1 MSTYVDTV
9 LQNPQYAVLSA
20 ISLIAILVV
29 NFSFFTQDEKYP
41 VLIPKKPLELTDRR
55 VVKEF
60 LANSKSLL
68 ANARTIYKDQPYRAY
83 TEMGKVLVIPPSW
96 VDALKNNRQ
105 LDFLTPAKDASAGDS
120 HQYIPG
126 FGPFGF
132 DPKMPTVI
140 NKYITKALTRITGP
154 VSEES
159 SLAIRDCLTD
169 SAEWHAIRPQADLIR
184 VVSRVSSRIFMGEEL
199 CRDEEW
205 NRTSSEYTLLAFGYG
220 GHLREYPRW
229 LRPYIHW
236 FLPQCWAIRAKLNE
250 ARACLKPHIERRN
263 AIKQKALAE
272 GEPCPFDDSLEWFE
286 REYEKHDP
294 AKEQIAVSIVA
305 YHTTSDLLA
314 ETLLNLCQYPKV
326 LQELREEIVDVL
338 KAEGGMTKA
347 ALYNLKLMD
356 SVVKESQRMR
366 PILLGAFRRVATA
379 DVTLPNGDILKK
391 GDKIIGNMSHMWDS
405 DTYDNALQF
414 DPYRFVKM
422 RQTGDDKKAHLVSTS
437 ADHLGFGHGYHACP
451 GRFFAA
457 NEIKILLCH
466 LLLKYDWKLP
476 EGCKPQPSFSGFKLL
491 GDYSSNLLV
500 RRRNEELDF
509 DSLSSS

>member
-1 MSTYVDTV
+1 MSTYIDTI

-20 ISLIAILVV
+20 VSLVTILVV
-29 NFSFFTQDEKYP
+29 NFSFFTQEEKYP
-41 VLIPKKPLELTDRR
+41 FLIPKKPLELTDRR

-60 LANSKSLL
+60 LTNSKNLL
-68 ANARTIYKDQPYRAY
+68 AKSRTAYKDQPYRAY
-83 TEMGKVLVIPPSW
+83 TELGKVLVIPPSW
-96 VDALKNNRQ
+96 VEALK
-105 LDFLTPAKDASAGDS
+105 
-120 HQYIPG
+120 
-126 FGPFGF
+126 
-132 DPKMPTVI
+132 
-140 NKYITKALTRITGP
+140 TRVTGP

-159 SLAIRDCLTD
+159 ALAIRDCLTD
-169 SAEWHAIRPQADLIR
+169 SKEWHGVKPQEDLIR

-205 NRTSSEYTLLAFGYG
+205 NRVSSEYTLMVFSYGVAF
-220 GHLREYPRW
+220 REYPRW

-250 ARACLKPHIERRN
+250 ARQCLKPHIDRRN
-263 AIKQKALAE
+263 AIKKQALAE
-272 GEPCPFDDSLEWFE
+272 GKPCPFYDSLEWFE
-286 REYEKHDP
+286 KEYEKHDP

-314 ETLLNLCQYPKV
+314 ETLLNLCQYPAL
-326 LQELREEIVDVL
+326 LQELREEIVSVL
-338 KAEGGMTKA
+338 TAEGGLTKA

-356 SVVKESQRMR
+356 SVIKESQRMR
-366 PILLGAFRRVATA
+366 PILLGAFRRVAIA
-379 DVTLPNGDILKK
+379 DVTLPNDDILKK

-405 DTYDNALQF
+405 DTYDNALKF

-437 ADHLGFGHGYHACP
+437 AEHLGFGHGIHACP

-466 LLLKYDWKLP
+466 MLLKYDWKLP
-476 EGCKPQPSFSGFKLL
+476 EGYKPQPTFSGFKLL
-491 GDYSSNLLV
+491 GDYSSNILV
-500 RRRNEELDF
+500 RRRAEELDI
-509 DSLSSS
+509 DSLSRS

>member
-1 MSTYVDTV
+1 MTAYIDTI

-20 ISLIAILVV
+20 ISVVTLLVV
-29 NFSFFTQDEKYP
+29 NFSFFTQQEKYP
-41 VLIPKKPLELTDRR
+41 ILIPKKPFELTNTR

-60 LANSKSLL
+60 IANSRSLL
-68 ANARTIYKDQPYRAY
+68 ANARTVYKDQPYRAY
-83 TEMGKVLVIPPSW
+83 TELGKVLVIPPSW
-96 VDALKNNRQ
+96 VDALKSNRH
-105 LDFLTPAKDASAGDS
+105 LDFQTPARDDS
-120 HQYIPG
+120 HEYIPG
-126 FGPFGF
+126 FQPFGGSH
-132 DPKMPTVI
+132 KLTTVI
-140 NKYITKALTRITGP
+140 NKYITKALMKLTGP
-154 VSEES
+154 ISEEA
-159 SLAIRDCLTD
+159 SLSIRDTLTD
-169 SAEWHAIRPQADLIR
+169 SREWHPIRPQADLIR

-220 GHLREYPRW
+220 GLLRSYPRW

-236 FLPQCWAIRAKLNE
+236 FLPQCWEVRAKLNE
-250 ARACLKPHIERRN
+250 ARQCLKPHIERRKV
-263 AIKQKALAE
+263 IKQKALAE
-272 GEPCPFDDSLEWFE
+272 GKPSPFDDSIEWFE
-286 REYEKHDP
+286 KEYEKHDP
-294 AKEQIAVSIVA
+294 ATEQIAVSIVA

-314 ETLLNLCQYPKV
+314 ETLLNLCQHPE
-326 LQELREEIVDVL
+326 LFQELREEIIAVL
-338 KAEGGMTKA
+338 TAEGGLTKG

-356 SVVKESQRMR
+356 SVVKESQRLR
-366 PILLGAFRRVATA
+366 PILLGAFRRIATA

-391 GDKIIGNMSHMWDS
+391 GDKIIGGMSHMWDS
-405 DTYDNALQF
+405 DTYDNALEF

-437 ADHLGFGHGYHACP
+437 ADHLGFGHGFHACP

-466 LLLKYDWKLP
+466 MLLKYDWKLP
-476 EGCKPQPSFSGFKLL
+476 EGCKPQPSHSGFKLL

-500 RRRNEELDF
+500 RRRTEELDI

>member
-1 MSTYVDTV
+1 MSTYIDTI

-20 ISLIAILVV
+20 ISLITILVV
-29 NFSFFTQDEKYP
+29 NFSFFAHEDKYP
-41 VLIPKKPLELTDRR
+41 FLIPKKPLELTDRR

-68 ANARTIYKDQPYRAY
+68 ANARTVYKDQPYRAY
-83 TEMGKVLVIPPSW
+83 TEIGNVLVIPPSPL
-96 VDALKNNRQ
+96 ARL
-105 LDFLTPAKDASAGDS
+105 
-120 HQYIPG
+120 
-126 FGPFGF
+126 
-132 DPKMPTVI
+132 
-140 NKYITKALTRITGP
+140 TGP

-169 SAEWHAIRPQADLIR
+169 STEWHAIRPQADLIR

-205 NRTSSEYTLLAFGYG
+205 NRTSSEYTLLAFSYG

-250 ARACLKPHIERRN
+250 ARQCLKPHIERRN
-263 AIKQKALAE
+263 AIKQKALSE
-272 GEPCPFDDSLEWFE
+272 GKPCPFDDSLEWFE

-314 ETLLNLCQYPKV
+314 ETLLNLCQHPELFQK
-326 LQELREEIVDVL
+326 LREEIIAVL
-338 KAEGGMTKA
+338 TAEGGLTKA
-347 ALYNLKLMD
+347 AMYNLKLMD
-356 SVVKESQRMR
+356 SVVKESQRLR
-366 PILLGAFRRVATA
+366 PIILGAFRRVATA

-405 DTYDNALQF
+405 DTYDNALEF

-437 ADHLGFGHGYHACP
+437 AEHLGFGHGIHACP

-476 EGCKPQPSFSGFKLL
+476 EGCTPRPSHSGFKLL
-491 GDYSSNLLV
+491 GDYSTNLLV
-500 RRRNEELDF
+500 RRRTEELDI
-509 DSLSSS
+509 DSLSRS

>member
-1 MSTYVDTV
+1 MSTYIDTI

-20 ISLIAILVV
+20 ISLITILVV
-29 NFSFFTQDEKYP
+29 NFSFFAHEDKYP
-41 VLIPKKPLELTDRR
+41 FLIPKKPLELTDRR

-68 ANARTIYKDQPYRAY
+68 ANSRTVYKDQPYRAY
-83 TEMGKVLVIPPSW
+83 TEIGNVLVIPPSCKCRC
-96 VDALKNNRQ
+96 LKWWFGAN
-105 LDFLTPAKDASAGDS
+105 FEKDS
-120 HQYIPG
+120 HEYIPG
-126 FGPFGF
+126 FNPFGF
-132 DPKMPTVI
+132 HPKMPSVI
-140 NKYITKALTRITGP
+140 NKYITKALTRVTGP

-159 SLAIRDCLTD
+159 ALAIRDCLTD
-169 SAEWHAIRPQADLIR
+169 SKEWHGVKPQEDLIR
-184 VVSRVSSRIFMGEEL
+184 IVSRVSSRIFMGEEL

-205 NRTSSEYTLLAFGYG
+205 NRVSSEYTLMSFGYS
-220 GHLREYPRW
+220 HTLRTYPRW

-236 FLPQCWAIRAKLNE
+236 FLPQCRAIRAKLNE
-250 ARACLKPHIERRN
+250 ARQCLKPHIDRRN

-272 GEPCPFDDSLEWFE
+272 GKPCPFDDSLEWFE

-294 AKEQIAVSIVA
+294 AQEQIAVSIVA

-314 ETLLNLCQYPKV
+314 ETLLNLCQRPE
-326 LQELREEIVDVL
+326 LSQELRGEIVTVL
-338 KAEGGMTKA
+338 AAEGGLTKA
-347 ALYNLKLMD
+347 AMYNLKLMD
-356 SVVKESQRMR
+356 SVVKESQRLR

-379 DVTLPNGDILKK
+379 DVTLPNGDVLKK

-405 DTYDNALQF
+405 DTYDNALEF

-437 ADHLGFGHGYHACP
+437 AEHLGFGHGVHACP

-466 LLLKYDWKLP
+466 LLLKYEWKLP
-476 EGCKPQPSFSGFKLL
+476 EGCTPRPSHSGFKLL
-491 GDYSSNLLV
+491 GDYSTNLLV
-500 RRRNEELDF
+500 RRRTEELDI
-509 DSLSSS
+509 DSLSRS

>member
-68 ANARTIYKDQPYRAY
+68 ANARTVYKDQPYRAY

-105 LDFLTPAKDASAGDS
+105 LDFLTPAKDASAGVQKD
-120 HQYIPG
+120 G
-126 FGPFGF
+126 L
-132 DPKMPTVI
+132 M
-140 NKYITKALTRITGP
+140 LTQNRTLIK
-154 VSEES
+154 
-159 SLAIRDCLTD
+159 
-169 SAEWHAIRPQADLIR
+169 WHAIRPQADLIR

>member
-1 MSTYVDTV
+1 MSTYFDTIF
-9 LQNPQYAVLSA
+9 QNPQYAVLSA
-20 ISLIAILVV
+20 ISLITIFIV

-41 VLIPKKPLELTDRR
+41 FLIPKKPLELTDRR

-68 ANARTIYKDQPYRAY
+68 ADSRTAFKDQPYRAY
-83 TEMGKVLVIPPSW
+83 TEIGKVLVIPPSW

-105 LDFLTPAKDASAGDS
+105 LDFLTPAKDASASVQKDGFMLMQNRTLISTFLVLALLDS
-120 HQYIPG
+120 ILKCQP
-126 FGPFGF
+126 
-132 DPKMPTVI
+132 
-140 NKYITKALTRITGP
+140 
-154 VSEES
+154 S
-159 SLAIRDCLTD
+159 SIK
-169 SAEWHAIRPQADLIR
+169 WHAIRPQADLIR

-199 CRDEEW
+199 CRDQEW

-263 AIKQKALAE
+263 AIKRKALAE
-272 GEPCPFDDSLEWFE
+272 GKPCPFDDSLEWFE

-314 ETLLNLCQYPKV
+314 EALLNLSQYPKV
-326 LQELREEIVDVL
+326 LQELREEIVSVL
-338 KAEGGMTKA
+338 RAEGGMTKA

-437 ADHLGFGHGYHACP
+437 AEHLGFGHGYHACP

-466 LLLKYDWKLP
+466 MLLKYDWKLP

-500 RRRNEELDF
+500 RRRSEELDF

>member
-1 MSTYVDTV
+1 MSAYIDTI
-9 LQNPQYAVLSA
+9 LENPQYAVLSA
-20 ISLIAILVV
+20 ISIITILVV

-41 VLIPKKPLELTDRR
+41 FLIPKKPLELTDRR

-68 ANARTIYKDQPYRAY
+68 AKSRTVYKDQPYRAY
-83 TEMGKVLVIPPSW
+83 TELGKVLVIPPSW
-96 VDALKNNRQ
+96 VEALKSNRQ
-105 LDFLTPAKDASAGDS
+105 LDFLLPTKDDA

-126 FGPFGF
+126 FDPFGF
-132 DPKMPTVI
+132 DSKMPTVI
-140 NKYITKALTRITGP
+140 NKYITKAL
-154 VSEES
+154 
-159 SLAIRDCLTD
+159 
-169 SAEWHAIRPQADLIR
+169 EWHGVKPQEDLIR
-184 VVSRVSSRIFMGEEL
+184 IVSRVSSRIFMGEEL

-205 NRTSSEYTLLAFGYG
+205 NRVSSEYTLMVFGYG
-220 GHLREYPRW
+220 GALREYPRW
-229 LRPYIHW
+229 IRPYIHW

-250 ARACLKPHIERRN
+250 ARQCVKPHIDRRN
-263 AIKQKALAE
+263 AIKKQALAE
-272 GEPCPFDDSLEWFE
+272 GKPCPFDDSLEWFE
-286 REYEKHDP
+286 KEYEKHDP

-314 ETLLNLCQYPKV
+314 ETLLNLCQHPE
-326 LQELREEIVDVL
+326 LFEELREEIIQVL
-338 KAEGGMTKA
+338 TAEGGLTKGA
-347 ALYNLKLMD
+347 MYNLKLMD
-356 SVVKESQRMR
+356 SVVKESQRLR
-366 PILLGAFRRVATA
+366 PILLGAFRRVAIA

-405 DTYDNALQF
+405 DTYDNALTF

-437 ADHLGFGHGYHACP
+437 ADHLGFGHGFHACP

-466 LLLKYDWKLP
+466 MKLP
-476 EGCKPQPSFSGFKLL
+476 EGCTPRPHSSGFKLY

-500 RRRNEELDF
+500 RRRTEELDI
-509 DSLSSS
+509 DSLSRS

>member
-1 MSTYVDTV
+1 MSTYIDTV
-9 LQNPQYAVLSA
+9 LQNPQYAVLSV
-20 ISLIAILVV
+20 ISVIAILVV
-29 NFSFFTQDEKYP
+29 NFSFSTQDEKYP
-41 VLIPKKPLELTDRR
+41 FLIPKKPLELTDRR

-68 ANARTIYKDQPYRAY
+68 ANARTVYKDQPYRAY
-83 TEMGKVLVIPPSW
+83 TEMGKVLVIPPSCKCW
-96 VDALKNNRQ
+96 CSKRWLDAN
-105 LDFLTPAKDASAGDS
+105 AKQDS

-184 VVSRVSSRIFMGEEL
+184 VVSRVSSRIFMGKEL

-272 GEPCPFDDSLEWFE
+272 GEPYPFDDSLEWFE

>member
-1 MSTYVDTV
+1 MSTYIDTI

-20 ISLIAILVV
+20 ISLITILVV

-41 VLIPKKPLELTDRR
+41 FLIPKKPLEFTDRR

-60 LANSKSLL
+60 ITNSKSLL
-68 ANARTIYKDQPYRAY
+68 AKSRTVYKDQPYRAY
-83 TEMGKVLVIPPSW
+83 TEVGKVLVIPPSW
-96 VDALKNNRQ
+96 VEALKSNRQ
-105 LDFLTPAKDASAGDS
+105 LDFLLPAKEDA

-126 FGPFGF
+126 FDPFAF
-132 DPKMPTVI
+132 DVRLPTVI
-140 NKYITKALTRITGP
+140 NKYITKALTRVTGP

-159 SLAIRDCLTD
+159 ALAIRDRLTD
-169 SAEWHAIRPQADLIR
+169 SKEWHGIKPQEDLMRI
-184 VVSRVSSRIFMGEEL
+184 VSRVSSRIFMGEEL

-205 NRTSSEYTLLAFGYG
+205 TKVSSEYTLMVFSCINP
-220 GHLREYPRW
+220 LRKYPRW

-236 FLPQCWAIRAKLNE
+236 FLPQCWAVRAKLNE
-250 ARACLKPHIERRN
+250 ARQCLKPHIERRN
-263 AIKQKALAE
+263 AIKKQALAE
-272 GEPCPFDDSLEWFE
+272 GKPCPFDDSLEWFE
-286 REYEKHDP
+286 KEYEKHDP

-314 ETLLNLCQYPKV
+314 ETLLNLCQYPEL
-326 LQELREEIVDVL
+326 LQELREEIVTVL
-338 KAEGGMTKA
+338 TAEGGLTKA
-347 ALYNLKLMD
+347 AMYNLKLMD
-356 SVVKESQRMR
+356 SVIKESQRMR
-366 PILLGAFRRVATA
+366 PILLGTFKRIAIA
-379 DVTLPNGDILKK
+379 DVTLPNGDIFKK
-391 GDKIIGNMSHMWDS
+391 GSKIIGNMSHMWDS
-405 DTYDNALQF
+405 DTYDNALKF

-437 ADHLGFGHGYHACP
+437 IEHLGFGHGVHACP

-476 EGCKPQPSFSGFKLL
+476 EGCKPQPSCFGFKLN
-491 GDYSSNLLV
+491 GDYSSDILV
-500 RRRNEELDF
+500 RRRTEELDI